1 MTYVTEN
8 RESIQK
14 LLYSA
19 RGGSIKMINKL
30 HLAMIELYRGDA
42 KRIQHFCKVHS
53 YAKLIA
59 ETENVDKECLFIIE
73 AAALTHDIGIHFCE
87 EKYGNCNGKLQEK
100 EGPAIADKMLK
111 ELGFDQDVSDRVQ
124 YLIAHHHT
132 YNNID
137 EIDYQILVEADFLV
151 NIMEDGLSKE
161 AALKAYESIFKTTC
175 GKMIC
180 REMFD
185 YAGKYRQN
193 ATVNF

>member
-1 MTYVTEN
+1 MGSNISGSSISASAEN
-8 RESIQK
+8 EDADCLLKDKVNTKLNEALKNAEESKTIQSK
-14 LLYSA
+14 N
-19 RGGSIKMINKL
+19 GNKV
-30 HLAMIELYRGDA
+30 IE
-42 KRIQHFCKVHS
+42 
-53 YAKLIA
+53 
-59 ETENVDKECLFIIE
+59 IE
-73 AAALTHDIGIHFCE
+73 KG
-87 EKYGNCNGKLQEK
+87 
-100 EGPAIADKMLK
+100 
-111 ELGFDQDVSDRVQ
+111 DQDVSDRVQ

-185 YAGKYRQN
+185 
-193 ATVNF
+193 FCS

>member
-19 RGGSIKMINKL
+19 RGESIKMINKL

-73 AAALTHDIGIHFCE
+73 AAALTHDIGIHSCE

-132 YNNID
+132 YNKID

-185 YAGKYRQN
+185 
-193 ATVNF
+193 FCS